1 MLLPPPPRKKT
12 KTKRKQNKT
21 QLLSNLRY
29 FWIVYRFCCDKW
41 CKNEQW
47 NIIDTKMLS
56 TTIALYFNRVLN
68 SKDIYCCA
76 RLKLCGRNSKSFC
89 SSQGLSLFILPC
101 RMRQIK
107 ETKALKHRKENA
119 YSWEWLKLSIVS
131 LKDENFSPNC
141 KSLTFKGDLRSLY
154 WFVSNSNLD
163 YLGFISLTKKLKFK
177 HIE

>member
-1 MLLPPPPRKKT
+1 MNNVISLIRKCSPLPLLYTLIK
-12 KTKRKQNKT
+12 
-21 QLLSNLRY
+21 
-29 FWIVYRFCCDKW
+29 
-41 CKNEQW
+41 
-47 NIIDTKMLS
+47 
-56 TTIALYFNRVLN
+56 VLN
-68 SKDIYCCA
+68 SKGIMIYCCA
-76 RLKLCGRNSKSFC
+76 RLKLCSRNSKSFC

-101 RMRQIK
+101 RMRQIG

-141 KSLTFKGDLRSLY
+141 RSLTFKEDLRSLY

-163 YLGFISLTKKLKFK
+163 YLGFISLTKTSKFK